1 METEDRY
8 IAEFETEI
16 VGLGSGIGL
25 HHLDMNVSLLPCPN
39 NQR

>member
-1 METEDRY
+1 METDERHV
-8 IAEFETEI
+8 AEFETEI

-25 HHLDMNVSLLPCPN
+25 HHFDVNVSLLPCPK